1 MAAAKRSRE
10 SAGLLL
16 FRRKGGELEVL
27 LVHLGGPL
35 FAKKDL
41 GWWQI
46 PKGELL
52 PGEDP
57 LAAAIREV
65 EEEIGLRVAGEFVR
79 LPTVK
84 QKGGK
89 RVQAWAVES
98 DFDSA
103 ALRSTTFE
111 LEWPPRSGQLREFPE
126 VDRAE
131 WFTLALARRKILESQ
146 QPFLEALERE
156 VAPR

>member
-1 MAAAKRSRE
+1 
-10 SAGLLL
+10 
-16 FRRKGGELEVL
+16 
-27 LVHLGGPL
+27 VHLGGPL

-57 LAAAIREV
+57 LVAAIREV
-65 EEEIGLRVAGEFVR
+65 EEEIGLRVEGEFVR

-89 RVQAWAVES
+89 RVQAWAVEA
-98 DFDSA
+98 DFDCSG
-103 ALRSTTFE
+103 LRSMQIE
-111 LEWPPRSGQLREFPE
+111 LEWPPRSGKTRWFPE

-131 WFTLALARRKILESQ
+131 WFTLAMARRKILEAQ
-146 QPFLEALERE
+146 QPFLDALGD
-156 VAPR
+156 AFPS